1 MKKYL
6 LPLIVCVLAVTLLL
20 VGCAKDNGDD
30 NNQPGTGEGPQQ
42 GGTLVA
48 VKETFP
54 SVVGFPP
61 EMSATCKACVLPAVE
76 SLLNYS
82 DQSGTLT
89 GILAEDWDEDPEN
102 NQITFSLRKGVKFHD
117 GTPFNAEA
125 AKWNFDLGIKMETLS
140 DYKNIEKIEV
150 VDEYT
155 FRIYTKEHNI
165 RCLPTWGTM
174 VMISPSAFEEAAGGD
189 IFEGDGDIE
198 KGAEWAR
205 NNLVATGPY
214 KLVEFNRDDVL
225 RFEPFE
231 DYWGEGPYL
240 DEWIIRFVP
249 DIMTAQAM
257 MKSGDAQMI
266 MELTD
271 IDVIAELNE
280 SPDYIVNEGPG
291 QMWCLHPDSSN
302 PDSPLANKLIRE
314 AIEYAIDKK
323 AIADMVGRG
332 LFEPLTQMAPKA
344 WTAGYV
350 EGLDLRPYNPEKAKQ
365 LMADAGYD
373 GEEIILFTR
382 EGDTPKDTLVAIQ
395 GYLQEVGFNVKLDIS
410 DRARYIEAIF
420 REGWDGLAFCSSG
433 LVGFESN
440 FTDHYGHEPL
450 TFKSGNTAKPDELLE
465 VSKEIVNAFDLEER
479 GALLKEAITIMAE
492 DCTYIPIYRIP
503 LACAMANNVH
513 CDYMKVHGNFWP
525 NPNETWVE

>member
-155 FRIYTKEHNI
+155 FRIYTKEH
-165 RCLPTWGTM
+165 L
-174 VMISPSAFEEAAGGD
+174 S
-189 IFEGDGDIE
+189 
-198 KGAEWAR
+198 
-205 NNLVATGPY
+205 
-214 KLVEFNRDDVL
+214 
-225 RFEPFE
+225 
-231 DYWGEGPYL
+231 
-240 DEWIIRFVP
+240 
-249 DIMTAQAM
+249 
-257 MKSGDAQMI
+257 
-266 MELTD
+266 
-271 IDVIAELNE
+271 
-280 SPDYIVNEGPG
+280 
-291 QMWCLHPDSSN
+291 
-302 PDSPLANKLIRE
+302 LIH
-314 AIEYAIDKK
+314 I
-323 AIADMVGRG
+323 
-332 LFEPLTQMAPKA
+332 
-344 WTAGYV
+344 
-350 EGLDLRPYNPEKAKQ
+350 
-365 LMADAGYD
+365 
-373 GEEIILFTR
+373 
-382 EGDTPKDTLVAIQ
+382 
-395 GYLQEVGFNVKLDIS
+395 
-410 DRARYIEAIF
+410 
-420 REGWDGLAFCSSG
+420 
-433 LVGFESN
+433 
-440 FTDHYGHEPL
+440 
-450 TFKSGNTAKPDELLE
+450 
-465 VSKEIVNAFDLEER
+465 
-479 GALLKEAITIMAE
+479 
-492 DCTYIPIYRIP
+492 
-503 LACAMANNVH
+503 
-513 CDYMKVHGNFWP
+513 
-525 NPNETWVE
+525 